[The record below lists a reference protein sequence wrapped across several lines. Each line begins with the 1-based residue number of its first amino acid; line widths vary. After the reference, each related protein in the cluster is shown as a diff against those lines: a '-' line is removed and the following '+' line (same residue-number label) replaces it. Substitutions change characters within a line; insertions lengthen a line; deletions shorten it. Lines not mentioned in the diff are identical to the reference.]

1 MEQQYEEKYPTP
13 EEFQAWLEELSSGYR
28 EVADSMIADSRKPLH
43 PADMADIMYFVDF

>member
-28 EVADSMIADSRKPLH
+28 EVADSMIADSRKPLR
-43 PADMADIMYFVDF
+43 PARMAYIMYIVDF